1 MNCPKCNED
10 IMSMSVHYCN
20 IKTTMNTPT
29 PRTDAFF
36 ERNDRR
42 AGHWIIEPLEVH
54 ARWLESL
61 MVRLYNQGY
70 HAGHEDTV
78 EACFTP
84 IHHTDMDIYHADVV
98 AEILQENSQADRPN
112 GSV

>member
-1 MNCPKCNED
+1 M
-10 IMSMSVHYCN
+10 
-20 IKTTMNTPT
+20 TTETNQSPASAETPCSPSLT
-29 PRTDAFF
+29 PLTDAFF
-36 ERNDRR
+36 DRHDWR
-42 AGHWIIEPLEVH
+42 AGHYVIEPLEKH

-84 IHHTDMDIYHADVV
+84 IHHSDMDTYQADVV
-98 AEILQENSQADRPN
+98 AEIIQENAHVQPRPITPTQDHE
-112 GSV
+112 